1 MENKNQNNELSIFAE
16 ILPNVKSMTVNV
28 GLPNKKDESS
38 YKFGIYPLKLIFESQ
53 PPPNK
58 ATLPIKIEVPLVQ
71 TIETSEQPIVTNS
84 EESIDIKLKLRTFV
98 RKRPAKRDISTSE
111 TYQSPFSST
120 EISSLKNILCGMCKE
135 RCIKENTLNKIL
147 DMPSEHWLELI
158 DCWMCHQENYKHAII
173 GDIVAKEN
181 VGLVGNTYFLMHPNN
196 VRENVLRVDVEE
208 SQEID
213 IIMDLKKANI
223 MKLDNLVD
231 TTSPKLNHAH
241 LFQHWAKGMSKK
253 WISMNCSRC
262 LASIGEGLYCKSNEE
277 LILLAV
283 RFSKYM
289 TLIELGGSEDV
300 NVKESIIRKYKFTAF
315 FAGDFL
321 EAAKAHATYRFIIKG
336 KRFRRPYI
344 LIWLFGWDS
353 KIMMNALE
361 GSKPF
366 RPFSKNVEE
375 DCSIIESN
383 LKICDVMKIL
393 YVDCTTIEQDVTST
407 RLMEQ
412 WQKDKTVEHF
422 IYQDDI
428 CLELLLL
435 LRKSTSCLPFSKRH
449 MNDFLVGFMDMNG

>member
-1 MENKNQNNELSIFAE
+1 M
-16 ILPNVKSMTVNV
+16 NVSV
-28 GLPNKKDESS
+28 GLPNKQEEAT
-38 YKFGIYPLKLIFESQ
+38 YKFGLYPLKLIFES
-53 PPPNK
+53 PSNK
-58 ATLPIKIEVPLVQ
+58 ATLPTKIEVPLVQ
-71 TIETSEQPIVTNS
+71 TIETSEQPIITNS
-84 EESIDIKLKLRTFV
+84 EEGIDIKLKVRTFV

-147 DMPSEHWLELI
+147 DMPSEHWLELM
-158 DCWMCHQENYKHAII
+158 DCWMCHQENYKHAKI

-196 VRENVLRVDVEE
+196 LRENVLRVDDEE

-213 IIMDLKKANI
+213 
-223 MKLDNLVD
+223 
-231 TTSPKLNHAH
+231 
-241 LFQHWAKGMSKK
+241 WAKGMSKK

-262 LASIGEGLYCKSNEE
+262 LASIGEGLYCKSNEG

-289 TLIELGGSEDV
+289 TLIELKGGEDV
-300 NVKESIIRKYKFTAF
+300 DDKESIIRKYKFTAF
-315 FAGDFL
+315 FAADFL
-321 EAAKAHATYRFIIKG
+321 EAAKAHATYKFIIKG
-336 KRFRRPYI
+336 KRFKKPYI

-361 GSKPF
+361 GSNPF
-366 RPFSKNVEE
+366 HPFSKNVEE

-422 IYQDDI
+422 MYQDDI

-435 LRKSTSCLPFSKRH
+435 LRKSTSCLPLSKRH